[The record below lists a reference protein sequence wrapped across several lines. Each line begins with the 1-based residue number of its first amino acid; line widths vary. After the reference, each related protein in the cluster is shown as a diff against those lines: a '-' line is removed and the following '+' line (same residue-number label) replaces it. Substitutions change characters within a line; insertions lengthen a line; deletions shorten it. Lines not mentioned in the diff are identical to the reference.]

1 MRHLTPNYIN
11 SYWATEHGGIVW
23 SRCHGNDDQPLQPDA
38 RCWPLP
44 WIDAAVLV
52 ADGEGWREAA
62 AGEKGEVV
70 IRRPYP
76 YMALTVRT
84 LDATEHARE
93 CGGRTVWPS
102 LERSPCAPT
111 QVWSSD
117 GYGEP
122 GWSGDLNRWAAYFS
136 QGCYIQGDAAIR
148 HADGS
153 CQ

>member
-1 MRHLTPNYIN
+1 MVHDFAMRHLTPNYIN

-38 RCWPLP
+38 RSWPLP

-76 YMALTVRT
+76 YMALTVRRPRC
-84 LDATEHARE
+84 DRARE
-93 CGGRTVWPS
+93 GMRRANGV
-102 LERSPCAPT
+102 A
-111 QVWSSD
+111 
-117 GYGEP
+117 EP
-122 GWSGDLNRWAAYFS
+122 
-136 QGCYIQGDAAIR
+136 
-148 HADGS
+148 
-153 CQ
+153 

>member
-1 MRHLTPNYIN
+1 MSCARARRSPLWSPCPSPQVNSVVHDFAMRHLTPNYIN

-38 RCWPLP
+38 RSWPLP

-76 YMALTVRT
+76 YMALTVRRPRC
-84 LDATEHARE
+84 DRARE
-93 CGGRTVWPS
+93 GMRRANGV
-102 LERSPCAPT
+102 A
-111 QVWSSD
+111 
-117 GYGEP
+117 EP
-122 GWSGDLNRWAAYFS
+122 
-136 QGCYIQGDAAIR
+136 
-148 HADGS
+148 
-153 CQ
+153 